1 MTYRPLPFEFI
12 FGDPNDWA
20 GIADPANAN
29 RLSTFGLQ
37 LKSYAE
43 WLRTDPERTPQEE
56 TAIQGL
62 KEVLDDDS
70 VFAIVRAMPNIYPLK
85 RATR

>member
-20 GIADPANAN
+20 GIADPANAV
-29 RLSTFGLQ
+29 RLTTFGLQ
-37 LKSYAE
+37 LASYE
-43 WLRTDPERTPQEE
+43 KWLEKDPERTPQEE
-56 TAIQGL
+56 IAIQGL
-62 KEVLDDDS
+62 KEVLDDAA
-70 VFAIVRAMPNIYPLK
+70 VFAIVRAMPDIYLLR